1 MLKIVTKD
9 QEGIH
14 LLPGRTIKEVLDYL
28 YRLQVLDGEKRLFKL
43 PCRIG
48 DKVWCVRT
56 LSRHRRFISS
66 GAVTEILIDEA
77 GMWIKV
83 KNLHKGKFGDT
94 VFVSADDAQDALE
107 RMEEN

>member
-9 QEGIH
+9 RDGIH
-14 LLPGRTIKEVLDYL
+14 LLPGRTIKEALDYL
-28 YRLQVLDGEKRLFKL
+28 YRLQVLDGEKRLLKL

-66 GAVTEILIDEA
+66 GRVTEILIDEA

-83 KNLHKGKFGDT
+83 KTLHKGQFGDT

-107 RMEEN
+107 GMGEI